1 MNFKKLFN
9 LMFLMFLFIIFNA
22 NISKST
28 ILGTFDEILLTISIS
43 IIIFFAFKELLF
55 AEISK
60 IYFVLFLYFLYQFIN
75 YYFSPFELSLGLIL
89 AQSIINL
96 KVFLIALASILIYSN
111 TPSNKKAVTIVL
123 TLFVSLFL
131 LGLSMNILLGETWNQ
146 IFNEEVKYRYG
157 FIRPIGYFMHFA
169 PNAYFFVLTFITLLL
184 LYGKKR
190 VIKISSYIKKFFM
203 FLIIDFAMA
212 FPLTVRKGM
221 IMNIP
226 FGLFVFTLLDRKARF
241 IFAFFILIFI
251 SVFLFL
257 IKDMQ
262 IMQDTLDNFSNFTN
276 DEHTYIRGLM
286 VFYGLTLFVEF
297 FPFGVGS
304 ATFGTVLSKYNT
316 LDIYE
321 YVGLPLNRIYDEE
334 NNKLMGVYDSGLA
347 SMLAENGFIGMV
359 LIGLFIYYFFK
370 FNKNRLDWYNYQIF
384 KIITIFTLLMSIT
397 EPAWQ
402 NGLYS
407 VFYVINL
414 LFIYTKNNLY
424 RENGNWVHI
433 LNKKRSSH

>member
-1 MNFKKLFN
+1 MKIRIILNFI
-9 LMFLMFLFIIFNA
+9 FLTFLFIIFNA
-22 NISKST
+22 PILKST
-28 ILGTFDEILLTISIS
+28 VLGVFDEILLLISIL
-43 IIIFFAFKELLF
+43 IIIFYSFKDLLY

-60 IYFVLFLYFLYQFIN
+60 IYFILILYFLYQFIN
-75 YYFSPFELSLGLIL
+75 YYFSPFQLSLGLVLI
-89 AQSIINL
+89 QSIINL

-111 TPSNKKAVTIVL
+111 TPKNNKIITIVL

-131 LGLSMNILLGETWNQ
+131 IGFSMNILLGESWNQ
-146 IFNEEVKYRYG
+146 LFDEKIEYRYEY
-157 FIRPIGYFMHFA
+157 IRPIGYFMHYA

-184 LYGKKR
+184 LYSKKR

-203 FLIIDFAMA
+203 FLVIDFAMA

-226 FGLFVFTLLDRKARF
+226 FGLFILTLLDRKARYLF
-241 IFAFFILIFI
+241 IFFTLIFI

-262 IMQDTLDNFSNFTN
+262 IMQDTLNNFSNFTH

-286 VFYGLTLFVEF
+286 FFYGFSIFVDF
-297 FPFGVGS
+297 FPFGAGA

-316 LDIYE
+316 FDVYE
-321 YVGLPLNRIYDEE
+321 YVGLPLSRIYDEE

-347 SMLAENGFIGMV
+347 SMLAENGFIGMI

-370 FNKNRLDWYNYQIF
+370 FNKYRLDWYNYQIF
-384 KIITIFTLLMSIT
+384 KIITIFTLFMSIT

-402 NGLYS
+402 NGLYT

-414 LFIYTKNNLY
+414 LFIYTKNDMY
-424 RENGNWVHI
+424 REKGKWVNYAH
-433 LNKKRSSH
+433 

>member
-1 MNFKKLFN
+1 MKTLLNFI
-9 LMFLMFLFIIFNA
+9 FLILLVIIFNV
-22 NISKST
+22 NISKS
-28 ILGTFDEILLTISIS
+28 IFLGLTDEILLIISMF
-43 IIIFFAFKELLF
+43 IIIYYAFNELLF
-55 AEISK
+55 SEISK

-75 YYFSPFELSLGLIL
+75 YLFSPFELSLGLVL

-96 KVFLIALASILIYSN
+96 KVFLIALAGMLIYSN
-111 TPSNKKAVTIVL
+111 TPNNKKVVTVVL
-123 TLFVSLFL
+123 TLFVSLFVM
-131 LGLSMNILLGETWNQ
+131 GLIMNMLLGETWNQ
-146 IFNEEVKYRYG
+146 IFHEEVKYRYG

-226 FGLFVFTLLDRKARF
+226 FGLFVLTLLDRRSRY
-241 IFAFFILIFI
+241 IFALFTLIFI

-262 IMQDTLDNFSNFTN
+262 IMQDTLDNFSNFTH

-286 VFYGLTLFVEF
+286 FFYGVTLCIEF
-297 FPFGVGS
+297 FPFGAGN

-316 LDIYE
+316 FDVYE
-321 YVGLPLNRIYDEE
+321 YVGLPLNSIYDED

-347 SMLAENGFIGMV
+347 SMLAENGFMGMV

-384 KIITIFTLLMSIT
+384 KIITIFTLFMSIT

-414 LFIYTKNNLY
+414 LFIYTKNDLY
-424 RENGNWVHI
+424 RENGKWVRYE
-433 LNKKRSSH
+433 N

>member
-1 MNFKKLFN
+1 
-9 LMFLMFLFIIFNA
+9 MFY
-22 NISKST
+22 
-28 ILGTFDEILLTISIS
+28 
-43 IIIFFAFKELLF
+43 AFKDLLYAEL
-55 AEISK
+55 SK
-60 IYFVLFLYFLYQFIN
+60 IYLILTIYFLYQFIN
-75 YYFSPFELSLGLIL
+75 YYFSPFDLTIGFVLL
-89 AQSIINL
+89 QSIINL
-96 KVFLIALASILIYSN
+96 KVFLIALASILIFSN
-111 TPSNKKAVTIVL
+111 TQNCNKAITIVL
-123 TLFVSLFL
+123 TLCISLFVM
-131 LGLSMNILLGETWNQ
+131 GLSMNILLGETWNQ
-146 IFNEEVKYRYG
+146 IFNEEIKYRYG

-169 PNAYFFVLTFITLLL
+169 PNAYFFILTFVTLLL

-190 VIKISSYIKKFFM
+190 VMKISNHIKKFFM
-203 FLIIDFAMA
+203 FIIIDFAMA

-226 FGLFVFTLLDRKARF
+226 FGLFVFTLLDKKARYL
-241 IFAFFILIFI
+241 FAFFTLIFI

-262 IMQDTLDNFSNFTN
+262 IMKDTLDNLSNFTN
-276 DEHTYIRGLM
+276 DDHTYIRGLI
-286 VFYGLTLFVEF
+286 VFYGVTLFVEF
-297 FPFGVGS
+297 FPFGVGN

-316 LDIYE
+316 FDVYE

-334 NNKLMGVYDSGLA
+334 NNKLIGVYDSGFA

-370 FNKNRLDWYNYQIF
+370 FNKYRLDWYNYQIF
-384 KIITIFTLLMSIT
+384 KIITIFTILMSIT

-414 LFIYTKNNLY
+414 LFIYTKNDVY
-424 RENGNWVHI
+424 RENGQWVRYG
-433 LNKKRSSH
+433 N

>member
-1 MNFKKLFN
+1 MKIKILLNIIFLILF
-9 LMFLMFLFIIFNA
+9 FFIFNA
-22 NISKST
+22 NISKLT
-28 ILGTFDEILLTISIS
+28 ILSVFDEILLIISIF
-43 IIIFFAFKELLF
+43 IIMFYAFKDLLYAEL
-55 AEISK
+55 SK
-60 IYFVLFLYFLYQFIN
+60 IYLILTIYFLYQFIN
-75 YYFSPFELSLGLIL
+75 YYFSPFDLTIGFVLL
-89 AQSIINL
+89 QSIINL
-96 KVFLIALASILIYSN
+96 KVFLIALASILIFSN
-111 TPSNKKAVTIVL
+111 TQNCNKAITIVL
-123 TLFVSLFL
+123 TLCISLFVM
-131 LGLSMNILLGETWNQ
+131 GLSMNILLGETWNQ
-146 IFNEEVKYRYG
+146 IFNEEIKYRYG

-169 PNAYFFVLTFITLLL
+169 PNAYFFILTFVTLLL

-190 VIKISSYIKKFFM
+190 VMKISNHIKKFFM
-203 FLIIDFAMA
+203 FIIIDFAMA

-226 FGLFVFTLLDRKARF
+226 FGLFVFTLLDKKARYL
-241 IFAFFILIFI
+241 FAFFTLIFI

-262 IMQDTLDNFSNFTN
+262 IMKDTLDNLSNFTN
-276 DEHTYIRGLM
+276 DDHTYIRGLI
-286 VFYGLTLFVEF
+286 VFYGVTLFVEF
-297 FPFGVGS
+297 FPFGVGN

-316 LDIYE
+316 FDVYE

-334 NNKLMGVYDSGLA
+334 NNKLIGVYDSGFA

-370 FNKNRLDWYNYQIF
+370 FNKYRLDWYNYQIF
-384 KIITIFTLLMSIT
+384 KIITIFTILMSIT

-414 LFIYTKNNLY
+414 LFIYTKNDVY
-424 RENGNWVHI
+424 RENGQWVRYG
-433 LNKKRSSH
+433 N